1 MNGRVVDTDQHEIAV
16 TVNGTPYRRSV
27 ESRLLLS
34 DFLRHD
40 LLLAGSVKTR

>member
-27 ESRLLLS
+27 ELRLLLS